1 MMGPLVPDI
10 IGNELNYI
18 VALIIG
24 IAFGF
29 VLEQA
34 GFSSSKKLVG
44 VFYGYDFVV
53 LRVFFTAAVTAML
66 GVIIFS
72 HYGLLDID
80 FVYVN
85 PTFLWS
91 AIVGGAIMG
100 VGFILGGYCPGT
112 SVCAA
117 AVGKIDAMLFILGS
131 LFGVLFFAEGYPMF
145 EKFYKGWD
153 YGNLTVF
160 DSLSIS
166 QGTFALLLT
175 VIALG
180 AFWMTTWIEKKVNK
194 GVNHDKTPLK
204 YYLFFTV
211 VGVGLAIVSLFM
223 PSQKQTLL
231 NRVEEAGFVSS
242 HSIQTM
248 DCDEITFRIIDN
260 DAKIQLIDV
269 RDEKTFAGLTLP
281 GAVNIPAKSIFGKEW
296 FDILS
301 DRSKKKVFF
310 SDNEEL
316 ARKAAVIASE
326 LGYTN
331 NYILAGGLNV
341 FKANIINFQKPTVV
355 STRQEI
361 DTYRFREKAH
371 VAIPEMIQKSKSA
384 TTVKKVI
391 KKIAGGC

>member
-1 MMGPLVPDI
+1 MGPFVPDI

-18 VALIIG
+18 VALLIG
-24 IAFGF
+24 LAFGF

-91 AIVGGAIMG
+91 AIVGGVIMG

-117 AVGKIDAMLFILGS
+117 AVGKIDAILFLVGS
-131 LFGVLFFAEGYPMF
+131 FFGVLLFAEGYPMF
-145 EKFYKGWD
+145 ENLYKGWD
-153 YGNLTVF
+153 LGSPTVF
-160 DSLSIS
+160 SSLSIS
-166 QGTFALLLT
+166 QGTFAVLLT

-194 GVNHDKTPLK
+194 GINLDKTPVK
-204 YYLFFTV
+204 YYAIVTV
-211 VGVGLAIVSLFM
+211 VSFIIALTALFM
-223 PSQKQTLL
+223 PSKKQTLL
-231 NRVEEAGFVSS
+231 NEVEQAGFVAS
-242 HSIQTM
+242 HSFQTM
-248 DCDEITFRIIDN
+248 DCDEVAFRIMDN
-260 DAKIQLIDV
+260 DPKIQLIDV
-269 RDEKTFAGLTLP
+269 RDEKAFATMTLP
-281 GAVNIPAKSIFGKEW
+281 GAVNISSKNMFGKEW

-301 DRSKKKVFF
+301 DQSKKKIFF

-316 ARKAAVIASE
+316 AKKSALIATE

-331 NYILAGGLNV
+331 NYILAGGLNG
-341 FKANIINFQKPTVV
+341 FKSNIINFQKPDT
-355 STRQEI
+355 SLTRQEI
-361 DTYRFREKAH
+361 STNRFREKAH
-371 VAIPEMIQKSKSA
+371 IVIPEMIQKSKST